1 MKRHPGKAFDQL
13 DDLSLEAGENAT
25 CLRLVRPRFAIRE
38 LPNKLTEIR
47 FSEFGRVG
55 RESRWNSVV

>member
-1 MKRHPGKAFDQL
+1 MLDREGLQL
-13 DDLSLEAGENAT
+13 SIERNLTEL
-25 CLRLVRPRFAIRE
+25 F

-55 RESRWNSVV
+55 RESRWNWSYHM

>member
-1 MKRHPGKAFDQL
+1 MKRHPGKAFDQI
-13 DDLSLEAGENAT
+13 DDLGIEPVENAT
-25 CLRLVRPRFAIRE
+25 NLRSACPRFAIGE

-55 RESRWNSVV
+55 S

>member
-1 MKRHPGKAFDQL
+1 MKRHPGKAVDQL
-13 DDLSLEAGENAT
+13 DDLSLEARENT
-25 CLRLVRPRFAIRE
+25 TSLRLVRPWFAIRE

-55 RESRWNSVV
+55 S